1 MQNIFLNLDYH
12 RLNFM
17 CLKSNTHAFIH
28 TWILPFRLHWKK
40 IGRTEEREGAANW
53 LSKDIAPAGFY
64 RSLWQFH
71 WRADKDP
78 WSDHSSLTC
87 ALCLQAQCPWRL
99 CCREL
104 NINYQQ
110 GKGNCSDTD
119 NMLPC
124 YYLYINA
131 FQYREIIWKN
141 WTCFV
146 QIEKITNV
154 CGD

>member
-1 MQNIFLNLDYH
+1 MQNIVLNLDYH
-12 RLNFM
+12 HLNFM

-146 QIEKITNV
+146 EIEKITNV